1 MKKNFLLDKKE
12 KKILIKWFLE
22 SSKNRPKKFSQN
34 FIFHFVILTKNYLFA
49 VRKQKNKKRRTADH
63 SGALPTANQKNIL
76 IMKQSIFLKNQS
88 ENHWGNSTI

>member
-1 MKKNFLLDKKE
+1 MNFIETTWKNFLLDKKE

-49 VRKQKNKKRRTADH
+49 VRKQKNKKEGLRITPEP
-63 SGALPTANQKNIL
+63 SPLQIKKTY
-76 IMKQSIFLKNQS
+76 
-88 ENHWGNSTI
+88 